1 MAHPT
6 NMQKSLAIIACL
18 LITFSMGSL
27 HAFSTLI
34 ENIELQTAVGRMA
47 SSLVYS
53 TAIVNVTIAVF
64 FGHIIYRRLSSLS
77 IIGLIA
83 ILPIIGIFIV
93 NTESWIGW
101 ITGYGVFFG
110 LASGLGY
117 GFSLYAVSNI
127 TPKEKLGLA
136 LGSVT
141 ASYAF
146 GALIFSLLYPI
157 FIDQFNFKAGYS
169 IGVILISTLTLVA
182 LILFLSSKIQL
193 TANSTKKHE
202 IQSTNPGFI
211 RLWFGYYFGVFAGL
225 LAIGHAV
232 PIIKN
237 VGGST
242 TIAITSISLMSLGSG
257 LAGIYSGF
265 LADRFGCKNPLI
277 LILMTSAF
285 SLAILT
291 IFINVKLTLFLITL
305 VATLYGAIIAIYP
318 TLVAKLF
325 GLEKSAWAYGRI
337 FTAWGFA
344 GLTAPSI
351 AGFFYDY
358 SDNYSSSLLLAAIL
372 ATLAAIIIWRLPSKA

>member
-1 MAHPT
+1 
-6 NMQKSLAIIACL
+6 MQKSLVIIACL

-202 IQSTNPGFI
+202 VQNNDSGFI

-277 LILMTSAF
+277 LILITSAF

-291 IFINVKLTLFLITL
+291 IFIDIKLTLFLITL

>member
-1 MAHPT
+1 
-6 NMQKSLAIIACL
+6 MQKSLVIIACL

-101 ITGYGVFFG
+101 ITGYGIFFG

-277 LILMTSAF
+277 LILMTSAL

-291 IFINVKLTLFLITL
+291 IFINVKLTLFLIIL

-325 GLEKSAWAYGRI
+325 GLEKSAWAYGKI

-351 AGFFYDY
+351 AGFFYEH

-372 ATLAAIIIWRLPSKA
+372 SAIAAIFIWRLPSKA

>member
-6 NMQKSLAIIACL
+6 HMQKSLVIIACL

-34 ENIELQTAVGRMA
+34 ENIEIQTEISRMA

-77 IIGLIA
+77 IIGLIV

-101 ITGYGVFFG
+101 ITGYGIFFG

-117 GFSLYAVSNI
+117 GFSLYAVSHI

-136 LGSVT
+136 LGSIT

-157 FIDQFNFKAGYS
+157 FIDQFNFKVGYN
-169 IGVILISTLTLVA
+169 IGVILISTLALVA
-182 LILFLSSKIQL
+182 LFLFLSSKIQL

-202 IQSTNPGFI
+202 IQSKNSGFI
-211 RLWFGYYFGVFAGL
+211 RLWLGYYFGVFAGL
-225 LAIGHAV
+225 LAMGHAV
-232 PIIKN
+232 PIIKT
-237 VGGST
+237 VGGSA
-242 TIAITSISLMSLGSG
+242 TIAISSITLMSLGSG

-277 LILMTSAF
+277 LILITSAF

-291 IFINVKLTLFLITL
+291 IFIDIKLTLFLIIL

-318 TLVAKLF
+318 TLVTKLF

-372 ATLAAIIIWRLPSKA
+372 STLAAIIIWLLPFKV

>member
-6 NMQKSLAIIACL
+6 HMQKSLVIIACL

-34 ENIELQTAVGRMA
+34 ENIEIQTEISRMA

-77 IIGLIA
+77 IIGLIV

-101 ITGYGVFFG
+101 ITGYGIFFG

-117 GFSLYAVSNI
+117 GFSLYALSHI

-157 FIDQFNFKAGYS
+157 FIDQFNFKAGYG
-169 IGVILISTLTLVA
+169 IGVILISTLALVA

-193 TANSTKKHE
+193 TANSAVKHK
-202 IQSTNPGFI
+202 IQSNNSGFI
-211 RLWFGYYFGVFAGL
+211 RLWLGYYFGVFAGL
-225 LAIGHAV
+225 LAMGHAV
-232 PIIKN
+232 PIIKTL
-237 VGGST
+237 GGSM
-242 TIAITSISLMSLGSG
+242 TIAITSITLMSLGSG

-265 LADRFGCKNPLI
+265 LADRFGCKNLLI
-277 LILMTSAF
+277 LILITSAF

-291 IFINVKLTLFLITL
+291 IFIDIKLTLFLIIL

-318 TLVAKLF
+318 TLVTKLF

-372 ATLAAIIIWRLPSKA
+372 ATLAAIIIWRLPSKV

>member
-1 MAHPT
+1 
-6 NMQKSLAIIACL
+6 MQKSLVIIACL

-277 LILMTSAF
+277 FILITSAF

-291 IFINVKLTLFLITL
+291 IFIDIKLTLFLITL

-351 AGFFYDY
+351 AGFFYDH

-372 ATLAAIIIWRLPSKA
+372 STLAAIIIWRLPSKA

>member
-1 MAHPT
+1 MVHPAHR
-6 NMQKSLAIIACL
+6 QKLLVIVACL
-18 LITFSMGSL
+18 LITLSMGSL

-34 ENIELQTAVGRMA
+34 ENIETQTEISRMA

-77 IIGLIA
+77 IMGLIV

-101 ITGYGVFFG
+101 ITGYGIFFG

-117 GFSLYAVSNI
+117 GFSLYALSHI

-157 FIDQFNFKAGYS
+157 LIDQFNFKAGYG
-169 IGVILISTLTLVA
+169 IGVILISTLALVA

-193 TANSTKKHE
+193 NANSAEKHE
-202 IQSTNPGFI
+202 IQSSNSGFI
-211 RLWFGYYFGVFAGL
+211 RLWLGYYFGVFAGL
-225 LAIGHAV
+225 LAMGHAV
-232 PIIKN
+232 PIIKTL
-237 VGGST
+237 GGSM
-242 TIAITSISLMSLGSG
+242 TIAITSITLMSLGSG
-257 LAGIYSGF
+257 FAGIYSGF

-277 LILMTSAF
+277 LILITSAF

-291 IFINVKLTLFLITL
+291 IFIDIKLTLFLIIL

-318 TLVAKLF
+318 TLVTKLF
-325 GLEKSAWAYGRI
+325 GIEKSAWAYGRI

-372 ATLAAIIIWRLPSKA
+372 ATLAAIIIWRLPSKV

>member
-6 NMQKSLAIIACL
+6 HMQKSLVIIACL

-34 ENIELQTAVGRMA
+34 ENIEIQTEISRMA

-64 FGHIIYRRLSSLS
+64 FGHIIYHRLSSLS
-77 IIGLIA
+77 IIGLIV

-101 ITGYGVFFG
+101 ITGYGIFFG

-117 GFSLYAVSNI
+117 GFSLYAVSHI

-136 LGSVT
+136 LGSIT

-157 FIDQFNFKAGYS
+157 FIDQFNFKVGYS
-169 IGVILISTLTLVA
+169 IGVILISTLALVA
-182 LILFLSSKIQL
+182 LFLFLSSKIQL

-202 IQSTNPGFI
+202 IQSKNSGFI
-211 RLWFGYYFGVFAGL
+211 RLWLGYYFGVFAGL
-225 LAIGHAV
+225 LAMGHAV
-232 PIIKN
+232 PIIKT
-237 VGGST
+237 VGGSA
-242 TIAITSISLMSLGSG
+242 TIAITSITLMSLGSG

-277 LILMTSAF
+277 LILITSAF

-291 IFINVKLTLFLITL
+291 IFIDIKLTLFLIIL

-318 TLVAKLF
+318 TLVTKLF

-372 ATLAAIIIWRLPSKA
+372 STLAAIIIWRLPSKV

>member
-1 MAHPT
+1 
-6 NMQKSLAIIACL
+6 MQKSLVILACL

-27 HAFSTLI
+27 HAFSTLL

-242 TIAITSISLMSLGSG
+242 TIAIISISLMSLGSG

-277 LILMTSAF
+277 FILITSAF

-291 IFINVKLTLFLITL
+291 IFIDIKLTLFLIIL

-372 ATLAAIIIWRLPSKA
+372 STLAAIIIWRLPSKA

>member
-1 MAHPT
+1 
-6 NMQKSLAIIACL
+6 MQKSLVIIACL

-193 TANSTKKHE
+193 TVNSTKKHE

-277 LILMTSAF
+277 FILITSAF

-291 IFINVKLTLFLITL
+291 IFIDIKLTLFLITL

-337 FTAWGFA
+337 FTAWGLA

-351 AGFFYDY
+351 AGFFYDH

-372 ATLAAIIIWRLPSKA
+372 STLAAIIIWRLPSKV